1 MTKLHSGTTSD
12 ALVANQLVP
21 IKIEYTKSNADAMI
35 QLLWQSISQPLANI
49 DYHRLFRDTGHIAG
63 SPYKVLPE
71 SIELQFHR
79 TAVSASVPGT
89 LWILAGL
96 TQWMMVGMMSQ
107 NLSSNLWIQMTME

>member
-49 DYHRLFRDTGHIAG
+49 DYHRLFPDTGHIAG

-71 SIELQFHR
+71 SIDALDI
-79 TAVSASVPGT
+79 S
-89 LWILAGL
+89 W
-96 TQWMMVGMMSQ
+96 
-107 NLSSNLWIQMTME
+107 SNPMDDGGDDVTKSLI

>member
-1 MTKLHSGTTSD
+1 MTKLHSETTSD

-63 SPYKVLPE
+63 SPYKVLPQ
-71 SIELQFHR
+71 SIEPTIPQDCSLSI
-79 TAVSASVPGT
+79 SAWNALDIS
-89 LWILAGL
+89 W
-96 TQWMMVGMMSQ
+96 
-107 NLSSNLWIQMTME
+107 SNPMDDGGDDVKW